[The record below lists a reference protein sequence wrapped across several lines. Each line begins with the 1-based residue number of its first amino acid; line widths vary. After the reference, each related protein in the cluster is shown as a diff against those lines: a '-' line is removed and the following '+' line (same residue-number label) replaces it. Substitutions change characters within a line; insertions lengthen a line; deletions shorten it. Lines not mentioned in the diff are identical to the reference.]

1 MSSILNSFMDGRK
14 NSKGFMIAEVADNM
28 DTTESYEEGKM
39 IGRLKLS
46 IPGISNEIDKEDLP
60 WAYQMTQ
67 TGSGTHDGVG
77 AFRVPAIG
85 TKVICMKID
94 DQYGWVVL
102 GELNTTKHLLNDY
115 NEDYPETWG
124 MRDKTGN
131 KSVINMVKNYAQFTH
146 MSGTNALIEES
157 GDTTLTVVDNLMV
170 YVTNYGIHTYG
181 EYYTKAVGEY
191 YTKAVGEYYSKTV
204 GDYYTKNVASWG
216 SETYGDTLAITSGGT
231 MTLTAPLIILN
242 GNVIVNG
249 WVHASDDVTAGPV
262 SLMFHTHI
270 MPFIKSGPVSRPTE
284 PPL

>member
-1 MSSILNSFMDGRK
+1 MSSTLNSFMDGRK

-28 DTTESYEEGKM
+28 DTTESYTEGKM

-60 WAYQMTQ
+60 WAYQLSQ

-102 GELNTTKHLLNDY
+102 GELNTTKHTTVDY
-115 NEDYPETWG
+115 EEDYPETWG

-146 MSGTNALIEES
+146 SSGTNVLVEES
-157 GDTTLTVVDNLMV
+157 GDTTCTIVDDLMV
-170 YVTNYGIHTYG
+170 YVTGHGEFTYG
-181 EYYTKAVGEY
+181 EWMTESVGEY
-191 YTKAVGEYYSKTV
+191 FQR
-204 GDYYTKNVASWG
+204 DVATTGVENYG
-216 SETYGDTLAITSGGT
+216 STLDITSGGT

-249 WVHASDDVTAGPV
+249 WVHASGDVTAGPI
-262 SLMFHTHI
+262 SLMTHTHI
-270 MPFIKSGPVSRPTE
+270 VPMVDTGYTMRDSL
-284 PPL
+284 PPH